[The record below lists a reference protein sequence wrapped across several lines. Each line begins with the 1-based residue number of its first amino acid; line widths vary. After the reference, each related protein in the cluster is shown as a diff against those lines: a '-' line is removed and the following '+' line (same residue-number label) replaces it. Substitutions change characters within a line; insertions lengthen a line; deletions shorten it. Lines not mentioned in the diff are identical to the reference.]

1 MKIFDKFFRSKEE
14 TASPLM
20 SSWEEIVAIMHDK
33 YLDAFADEVV
43 DVVYSKDKS
52 MRYVVLKD
60 EKGLFTFQLEAIYQ
74 FDEEEWKYICSSD
87 NDLPAIWEPF
97 RGIIGRSFFENK
109 NELFK
114 EMAEEPEYK
123 RYFE

>member
-1 MKIFDKFFRSKEE
+1 MKIFDKFLRRNADVF
-14 TASPLM
+14 SPPR
-20 SSWEEIVAIMHDK
+20 SSWEEIVAIMYDK

-60 EKGLFTFQLEAIYQ
+60 DKGLFTFQLEAVYQ
-74 FDEEEWKYICSSD
+74 FDEEEWEYICS
-87 NDLPAIWEPF
+87 NDDALPAMWEPF
-97 RGIIGRSFFENK
+97 KGIIGSSFFENK
-109 NELFK
+109 DELFK

-123 RYFE
+123 LYFE

>member
-1 MKIFDKFFRSKEE
+1 MKIFDKFFSRNEE
-14 TASPLM
+14 NAFSPM
-20 SSWEEIVAIMHDK
+20 TSWEKIVAIMYDK

-74 FDEEEWKYICSSD
+74 FDKEEWKYICS
-87 NDLPAIWEPF
+87 NDDALPAMWEPL
-97 RGIIGRSFFENK
+97 RGNIGSSFFENIE
-109 NELFK
+109 ELFK

-123 RYFE
+123 LYFE

>member
-1 MKIFDKFFRSKEE
+1 MKIFGKFSKRNKDVV
-14 TASPLM
+14 SPPM

-60 EKGLFTFQLEAIYQ
+60 DEGLFTFQLEAIYQ
-74 FDEEEWKYICSSD
+74 FNEEEWKYICS
-87 NDLPAIWEPF
+87 NDGSLPAMWEPF
-97 RGIIGRSFFENK
+97 RGVIGRSLFENIE
-109 NELFK
+109 ELFK
-114 EMAEEPEYK
+114 ELVEEPEYK
-123 RYFE
+123 RYFF